1 MSLDVALR
9 NAITGVN
16 VTQRHIEIV
25 SRNVSNLD
33 TPGYTRKIHQQE
45 QRDPSVGGARSTDAI
60 RIIEEALQRDLWRQ
74 TGRVQ
79 NFLVKEQ
86 ALERI
91 ESASANPEDE
101 FALASEFGRI
111 RESFEALASSPDSLP
126 DQQAVVDRAR
136 TFAESVNRLARLYVA
151 ERDRTQTEI
160 AASVGRVNAELR
172 NIAALNEQI
181 VNATLN
187 GRKVPDLED
196 IRDEAI
202 RKVAEEMDVQVLK
215 RSDGSAALFTPS
227 GRTLVDKSAF
237 ELTFSPVGVGPQSF
251 YPAGIDGVLL
261 NGADITRELRTGK
274 IGANIELRDTILP
287 RFQFQLDEFAT
298 RTAAAFEGAGLRLFS
313 DADTTSF
320 PNDRIPD
327 TTAPVAV
334 LTDVDGANSRQRV
347 GYAGRM
353 IVNPYVV
360 IEPRRVQTGYT
371 TSPPTAATPT
381 PALPPAD
388 PTRIRAVLDQV
399 FDSSTIDFETD
410 LRIENPAGTLV
421 TTLTT
426 GLTSQASL
434 DVYAREIVAYQ
445 TGERGEVTTSLAGET
460 TFRDTLSNRISDR
473 SGVNLDQE
481 VTLLIQLQQ
490 TYGANAR
497 VITATQQMFDELINA
512 VR

>member
-9 NAITGVN
+9 NAVTGVS

-45 QRDPSVGGARSTDAI
+45 QRDPRIGGARSTDAV
-60 RIIEEALQRDLWRQ
+60 RIIEDALQRDLWRQ

-86 ALERI
+86 VLQRV

-101 FALASEFGRI
+101 YALASQFGRI

-136 TFAESVNRLARLYVA
+136 TFAESVNRLAGIYVA
-151 ERDRTQTEI
+151 ERDRTQAEI
-160 AASVGRVNAELR
+160 AASVDRVNAELR

-187 GRKVPDLED
+187 GRRVPDLED
-196 IRDEAI
+196 IRDESI
-202 RKVAEEMDVQVLK
+202 RKVAEEMDIQVL
-215 RSDGSAALFTPS
+215 RRTDGSVGVFSPG
-227 GRTLVDKSAF
+227 GRTLVDKTAF
-237 ELTFSPVGVGPQSF
+237 ELSFTPVGIGPQTF
-251 YPAGIDGVLL
+251 YPAGVPGIIL
-261 NGADITRELRTGK
+261 NGADITGEIRSGK
-274 IGANIELRDTILP
+274 IGANVELRDTILP

-298 RTAAAFEGAGLRLFS
+298 RTAAAFEAAGLRLFAES
-313 DADTTSF
+313 DTANFTDAL
-320 PNDRIPD
+320 PD
-327 TTAPVAV
+327 TTTGVAD
-334 LTDVDGANSRQRV
+334 LTDNAGANSRQRI

-353 IVNPYVV
+353 IVNPYVAND
-360 IEPRRVQTGYT
+360 PRRVQTGYA
-371 TSPPTAATPT
+371 TSPPAVEAATPV
-381 PALPPAD
+381 LPPAD
-388 PTRIRAVLDQV
+388 PTRITAVLNQV
-399 FDSSTIDFETD
+399 FDSSAIAFAQT
-410 LRIENPAGTLV
+410 LAVENPAGTAV

-426 GLTSQASL
+426 GLTSLGSL

-445 TGERGEVTTSLAGET
+445 TGERGQVSASLAGET

-497 VITATQQMFDELINA
+497 VISATQTMFDQLLNA